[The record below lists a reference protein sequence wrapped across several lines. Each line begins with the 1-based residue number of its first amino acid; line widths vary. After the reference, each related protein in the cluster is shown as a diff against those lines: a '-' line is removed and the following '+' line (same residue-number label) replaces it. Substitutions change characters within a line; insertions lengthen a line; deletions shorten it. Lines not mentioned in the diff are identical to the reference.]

1 MKFRLLLLVLLAYS
15 FVYAQDEELNASKKA
30 NVNNIISL
38 FKRNNVND
46 ISNMINYPLRREY
59 PIPDIKNKKEFK
71 QRFSEVFDKVLIR
84 QIAHSKTSQWSEVGW
99 RGIMLDNGLVWIDSY
114 VGKIVA
120 VNYESPFEKNLREKL
135 IQKEKESVHISLKKF
150 EIPVY
155 KIKTKQYLI
164 RIDKISDDKYRYAS
178 WKAGSKENTRPD
190 LILNNGELDFLGSGG
205 NHVITFTSGNYTYK
219 VYRNIITEENGSDAN
234 LEVEKDGQ
242 IILNQNGTLTTN

>member
-1 MKFRLLLLVLLAYS
+1 MKFRFLVLVLLIYS
-15 FVYAQDEELNASKKA
+15 SIHAQGEELDVSKKA

-46 ISNMINYPLRREY
+46 ISNMINYPLQRQY

-84 QIAHSKTSQWSEVGW
+84 QIAHSKTSQWLEVGW

-114 VGKIVA
+114 SGKIVA
-120 VNYESPFEKNLREKL
+120 VNYESPFEKNLRVKL
-135 IQKEKESVHISLKKF
+135 IQKEKERVHISLKKF

-178 WKAGSKENTRPD
+178 WKLGSKENTRPD
-190 LILNNGELDFLGSGG
+190 LILNNGELDFQGSGG

-219 VYRNIITEENGSDAN
+219 VYRNIIAEENGADAN

-242 IILNQNGTLTTN
+242 TILSQSGTLTTD